1 MLSFICRSYSLR
13 QIYTFGPPLERLTPP
28 PVCLSERNEFRLMR
42 EEEKV
47 TLRVYVIIFLQEPQ
61 KTKREETVE
70 GLNKLRLKQPLGIA

>member
-1 MLSFICRSYSLR
+1 
-13 QIYTFGPPLERLTPP
+13 
-28 PVCLSERNEFRLMR
+28 MR

-47 TLRVYVIIFLQEPQ
+47 ILRAYVIISLQEPQ